1 MYLKDCSL
9 TVVTYSIICCYSNKA
24 FLIIISNPRT
34 LHGGSGALGSPG
46 AIYFLTRNS
55 LGALGSPG
63 AIHYLTAKLS
73 LSGTQGEALPHGE
86 ALSLSGTQGEALSG
100 TIHSRRSPTSLRNGE
115 ALSLSG
121 TISLKAKPYPSL
133 RSPTLLCTTNALYS
147 KSRWQIQHLEC
158 PLQNHFPSA
167 DQRNGT
173 GGSEDSK
180 DFVMH
185 PD

>member
-1 MYLKDCSL
+1 MWQVPLLLGCCMYLKDCSL

-46 AIYFLTRNS
+46 AIYLLTRNS

-73 LSGTQGEALPHGE
+73 LRNSRRSPTTQRSSLRNDSKSLKAKPYTSLRNGE
-86 ALSLSGTQGEALSG
+86 ALSLSGT
-100 TIHSRRSPTSLRNGE
+100 IHSKGRSPTSLRNGE

-121 TISLKAKPYPSL
+121 TIFTQGEALPQSQKSYF
-133 RSPTLLCTTNALYS
+133 ALY
-147 KSRWQIQHLEC
+147 
-158 PLQNHFPSA
+158 
-167 DQRNGT
+167 D
-173 GGSEDSK
+173 
-180 DFVMH
+180 
-185 PD
+185 